1 MLRARATDTILRIRK
16 KPMDVTLPLPSP
28 EETESQ
34 TVETVLTSGR
44 AYWPDEP
51 VVAQKSASVQ
61 CQLED
66 IFYENYLRYFQ
77 NAEEKRRW
85 SLDTD
90 VAWGEAVG
98 SQAGELI
105 VSIIESF
112 CAVESF
118 LPDYTSRIMQ
128 IVRSSRG
135 RALFQA
141 NWGYEESKHSMALE
155 GWLLASGKR
164 TEDEMEDFERSLLG
178 AEWKLP
184 FETPRQM
191 IIYTMIQEMATGLNY
206 TNLRRL
212 ALESGQS
219 DPCLDRVLRWLASD
233 ESAHYNFFRKGVK
246 AFLALQPE
254 ETVADVKYVFDH
266 FAMPAHALIPE
277 WERRGAEIEASGIYG
292 PKMYLAKIRKPVLE
306 DLNISRTQLKEAGLP
321 GHEAD
326 AIADKAE
333 AKAEAEQLKLYPR
346 LRSLPT
352 IPAQRASTRK
362 LVATV

>member
-1 MLRARATDTILRIRK
+1 MET
-16 KPMDVTLPLPSP
+16 PLPP
-28 EETESQ
+28 QTTDETREAQ
-34 TVETVLTSGR
+34 TLEMILTSGR
-44 AYWPDEP
+44 SHWPDEP
-51 VVAQKSASVQ
+51 VVAQRHTSVQ
-61 CQLED
+61 CQIED
-66 IFYENYLRYFQ
+66 IFYEQYLRYFQ
-77 NAEEKRRW
+77 NAEAKRRW
-85 SLDTD
+85 SLDKD
-90 VAWGEAVG
+90 IPWAGAVG
-98 SQAGELI
+98 SNASELV
-105 VSIIESF
+105 VSIVESF

-118 LPDYTSRIMQ
+118 LPDYTSRIMAL
-128 IVRSSRG
+128 IRRSRG

-155 GWLLASGKR
+155 GWLIASGKR

-178 AEWKLP
+178 AEWNLP

-206 TNLRRL
+206 NNLRRL
-212 ALESGQS
+212 AEERGES
-219 DPCLDRVLRWLASD
+219 DPCLARVLRWLPAD

-246 AFLALQPE
+246 AYLTLQPE
-254 ETVADVKYVFDH
+254 ETIADIKYVFDH

-277 WERRGAEIEASGIYG
+277 WEKRGAEIEASGIYG
-292 PKMYLAKIRKPVLE
+292 PKMYLSKIRRPVLE

-333 AKAEAEQLKLYPR
+333 SKAEAEQLTLYPR
-346 LRSLPT
+346 LCSLPT
-352 IPAQRASTRK
+352 IPTQRPSTRK